1 MTTSK
6 LVTLESFADPLHARV
21 VAQRLEAAG
30 IHAYVNGEVAH
41 GVDPSHADVK
51 LEIAEEDLER
61 AREALATPPEPETGI
76 QSAPD
81 EKDADEDLAA
91 TPAVAERA
99 LRAALYGLLLL
110 PALVG
115 ILFQLY
121 SLWLTTKV
129 SSRDEDTDGSS
140 TRKVYLALA
149 LDAGGLL
156 LGAIYARVV
165 FLWVMSLFH

>member
-6 LVTLESFADPLHARV
+6 LVTLDSFADPLHARV

-30 IHAYVNGEVAH
+30 IHAFVNGEVAH

-61 AREALATPPEPETGI
+61 ARQVLATPAEPETGI

-81 EKDADEDLAA
+81 EKAPDEDLAG

-99 LRAALYGLLLL
+99 FRAALYGLLLL

-115 ILFQLY
+115 MLFQLY
-121 SLWLTTKV
+121 SLWLMTKLA
-129 SSRDEDTDGSS
+129 SRDEDTDGSS
-140 TRKVYLALA
+140 TWKVYLALA
-149 LDAGGLL
+149 LNAGGLL
-156 LGAIYARVV
+156 LGALYARVV
-165 FLWVMSLFH
+165 YLWVMSMFR